1 MTPLLFITAFIE
13 KNKYTD
19 ANGSRESTSIHG
31 GLIIHLLNKHT
42 NVNGSREST
51 NRWPAMMVIPFWQ
64 PTIV

>member
-1 MTPLLFITAFIE
+1 MALVRALAYTCTWWPNNTPF
-13 KNKYTD
+13 
-19 ANGSRESTSIHG
+19 S
-31 GLIIHLLNKHT
+31 NKHT